1 MTHQD
6 FATRHFIRL
15 KDQTG
20 TQVALFDNWAGL
32 EYVKEVNGVGSYSLT
47 LIGGDARRSLFE
59 LDGQV
64 EVWRSIPAM
73 GIDWYLDFEG
83 FHRKIIKSISENGEK
98 TFTSVGVGYNDLLA
112 RSVIA
117 YKAGTIRA
125 DKEAPSE
132 TVMKEYVRENCGPT
146 TDWTIV
152 GRLFDGGFPNFSV
165 EPNTNGGIVWSGTRA
180 YENLLD
186 VLQDI
191 AAYSSIDFAVEG
203 LPEAHFIFRTFL
215 TQMGADRTV
224 AGLSATTGLNQFG
237 NSPVIFSDLHG
248 NVANLTYTKDHTSER
263 NVIIVLGPGE
273 GSTRQTVTRFRPSE
287 IDDSPWNRLEASRPV
302 QVPDSALPDTVTYN
316 MQVFGDEM
324 LEELKAKEQIEFDPL
339 PQESTLYGVNYA
351 LGDRVTAQY
360 DGLSINKKIIK
371 ATTRVQED
379 REQVSLEFTD
389 MPLVK

>member
-20 TQVALFDNWAGL
+20 IQVALFDNWAGL
-32 EYVKEVNGVGSYSLT
+32 EYIKEVNGVGSYSLT
-47 LIGGDARRSLFE
+47 LIGDDSRRSLFE
-59 LDGQV
+59 LDGQI

-83 FHRKIIKSISENGEK
+83 FHRKTIKSISESGEK
-98 TFTSVGVGYNDLLA
+98 TYTSVGVGYNDLLA

-125 DKEAPSE
+125 DKEGPSE

-146 TDWTIV
+146 IDWTVV
-152 GRLFDGGFPNFSV
+152 GRLYDGGFPNFDV
-165 EPNTNGGIVWSGTRA
+165 EPTTGAGIVWSGTRA

-191 AAYSSIDFAVEG
+191 ASYSNIDFAVVG
-203 LPEAHFIFRTFL
+203 SSAAHFLFKTYTR
-215 TQMGADRTV
+215 QMGADRTLT
-224 AGLSATTGLNQFG
+224 GLSATTGLNMYG
-237 NSPVIFSDLHG
+237 YSPVVFSDLHG
-248 NVANLTYTKDHTSER
+248 NVANLTYTKDSTSER

-273 GSTRQTVTRFRPSE
+273 GSTRQVLTRSRPTA

-302 QVPDSALPDTVTYN
+302 QVPQSALPDTVTYN

-324 LEELKAKEQIEFDPL
+324 LEELKAKEEIEFDPL
-339 PQESTLYGVNYA
+339 PQESTLYGVNYG

-360 DGLSINKKIIK
+360 DGLSISKKIIK
-371 ATTRVQED
+371 ASTRVQDD
-379 REQVSLEFTD
+379 RESVSLEFTD
-389 MPLVK
+389 VPLVK